1 MIFRCRLKTC
11 KSRDDK
17 WVIRKMRAME
27 TISHKDQFMELW
39 MLNLK
44 KERYQRDLKQSLP
57 EVTNIQLPFSKNL
70 EDCVFQLLSSC
81 EIHSSGQW
89 ISRGSGCVTSRL
101 VFHAW
106 PEIRQCHLLPHDDQ
120 NIFSGWCGSRWCS
133 SISLGLWMT
142 MWSKLPPT
150 LVTTDQHWGLGQVTP
165 KWVLIAY
172 WLFWFSYLGN
182 SQWKRDTFLSVS
194 LKAGNKPAIW
204 KGPFMYLEIERH
216 HCQQMQGIQ
225 GWEVNLV
232 TSLLIYHP
240 SSNSQLNFLTIK
252 HSNKRFFF
260 L

>member
-1 MIFRCRLKTC
+1 MGVLWSLGAGWKLVKVEMTNGQSERWGLWKPYPIKISSWNYGCLIWKRKDTKRPEA
-11 KSRDDK
+11 
-17 WVIRKMRAME
+17 VITRG
-27 TISHKDQFMELW
+27 HK
-39 MLNLK
+39 
-44 KERYQRDLKQSLP
+44 YS
-57 EVTNIQLPFSKNL
+57 VAFSKNL

-89 ISRGSGCVTSRL
+89 ISRESGCVTSRL

-106 PEIRQCHLLPHDDQ
+106 PEICQCHLLPHDDQ

-142 MWSKLPPT
+142 VRSKLPPT

-165 KWVLIAY
+165 KWVSIAY

-232 TSLLIYHP
+232 TSFTNLLP
-240 SSNSQLNFLTIK
+240 KLKLPVKFLN
-252 HSNKRFFF
+252 N
-260 L
+260 